1 MRVVHRRC
9 CGIDVHK
16 GSLTACVL
24 VLGTKGEREVRLKT
38 FATDLGELQRLRF
51 WLFSQKV
58 THVAME
64 STGVYWKPV
73 WNVLTGLCELLLANP
88 YHRHNIPGRKTDASD
103 AEWIA
108 DLLARGLLKP
118 SFVPPVAFQDL
129 RDWNRLRVKPVE
141 ERNRIQNRIE
151 KVLEDTNLKLG
162 TVVSDV
168 LGVTGRL
175 ILQAILAGKTDP
187 GWLADY
193 ARGKLRGKKDE
204 LRRVLRGRVREH
216 HRELLSELLDE
227 LRQTEER
234 IGRIERR
241 LAAAMQ
247 PFDEQVT
254 RLLTIPGVD
263 LLTAWTLV
271 AELGV
276 DMSRFPT
283 AKHAAS
289 WAGLV
294 PGMNESAGKRHS
306 GRTRHGNRWIR
317 RGLCQSAWVVSRMKD
332 CYLTAVFRRRMRAG
346 GKKKAAV
353 ATAHQILVIAY
364 ALLRDQTVH
373 REEGGD
379 YFDKLNPQRT
389 LKRLSQRAAKL
400 GFAAKFEAIGVEL
413 PPEPPKKKRGR
424 PRKTPTATGLTD
436 GNIGS

>member
-1 MRVVHRRC
+1 M
-9 CGIDVHK
+9 
-16 GSLTACVL
+16 
-24 VLGTKGEREVRLKT
+24 
-38 FATDLGELQRLRF
+38 
-51 WLFSQKV
+51 
-58 THVAME
+58 
-64 STGVYWKPV
+64 
-73 WNVLTGLCELLLANP
+73 
-88 YHRHNIPGRKTDASD
+88 HNIPGRKTDASD

-108 DLLARGLLKP
+108 DLLAHGLLKP

-129 RDWNRLRVKPVE
+129 RDWNRLRVKQVE

-151 KVLEDTNLKLG
+151 KVLEDTNRKLG

-175 ILQAILAGKTDP
+175 ILQAILTGKTDP

-193 ARGKLRGKKDE
+193 ARGKLPGKKDE
-204 LRRVLRGRVREH
+204 LRLVLRGRVREH

-227 LRQTEER
+227 RRQTEER
-234 IGRIERR
+234 IGRMERR

-306 GRTRHGNRWIR
+306 GRTRHGNR
-317 RGLCQSAWVVSRMKD
+317 
-332 CYLTAVFRRRMRAG
+332 
-346 GKKKAAV
+346 
-353 ATAHQILVIAY
+353 
-364 ALLRDQTVH
+364 
-373 REEGGD
+373 
-379 YFDKLNPQRT
+379 
-389 LKRLSQRAAKL
+389 
-400 GFAAKFEAIGVEL
+400 
-413 PPEPPKKKRGR
+413 
-424 PRKTPTATGLTD
+424 
-436 GNIGS
+436 